1 MKLVMSYVTIFFL
14 LKIIRLDTSKLDPS
28 IMLLF
33 VKIIFIIVNK
43 KYLIITNKKLKNNY
57 HFI

>member
-14 LKIIRLDTSKLDPS
+14 LKISRLDTSKLDLS

-33 VKIIFIIVNK
+33 VKIIFIIVIK
-43 KYLIITNKKLKNNY
+43 KFNYNYKKIKNNY